1 MNLVFKGTVDVI
13 ILYGQKEHVFNLK
26 IDNES
31 SNKEIMES
39 SVNLIENWDRI
50 YSGLCLEH

>member
-13 ILYGQKEHVFNLK
+13 ILYGKKEHVFNLK